1 MEQVK
6 ISYDARGL
14 AEPDAQAPGVAS
26 IETVARDGARPAAR
40 RAVFDAEQLSTRQIN
55 LELRRL
61 VYDEDVTD
69 ITVLNPGA
77 KHSIAVGILAR
88 CKITIEGSLGYFGCG
103 LIDGPEIRVKGRVGW
118 SVAENMMSGVLIIEK
133 NAGSL
138 AGAALR
144 GGDVVVRGDVGART
158 GIDQKGGTIIV
169 GGNAGM
175 MTGFMLQR
183 GRMIILGDVGHGLGD
198 SMYDGTIYVGG
209 KVTSLGVDCV
219 EDELSAADHEVL
231 DRKLGIYGLEHP
243 GTFRKFVCGRKLWNY
258 DNLEPAERKLVL

>member
-1 MEQVK
+1 VAPVK

-14 AEPDAQAPGVAS
+14 AEPGAQPPRVAT
-26 IETVARDGARPAAR
+26 ITGGQAGAGR
-40 RAVFDAEQLSTRQIN
+40 RAVFDAAELSTRQIN

-61 VYDEDVTD
+61 VYEEGIEDVT
-69 ITVLNPGA
+69 IRNPGA

-88 CKITIEGSLGYFGCG
+88 CAITIDGSLGYFGCG
-103 LIDGPEIRVKGRVGW
+103 LIDGPEIRIKGRVGW
-118 SVAENMMSGVLIIEK
+118 SVAENMMSGVVLIEK

-144 GGDVVVRGDVGART
+144 GGDLVVRRDVGART

-169 GGNAGM
+169 GGDAGM

-183 GRMIILGDVGHGLGD
+183 GRQIICGNVGGGLGD

-209 KVTSLGVDCV
+209 KVASLGVDCV
-219 EDELSAADHEVL
+219 EAELTEHDEEFLG
-231 DRKLGIYGLEHP
+231 RKLGIYGLERP
-243 GTFRKFVCGRKLWNY
+243 AAFRKFVCGRKLWNY